1 MALYDSKKVVVAVK
15 YGGTASGTNAVSV
28 INEDVR
34 VKPTSGT
41 GNFKELNGKLGN
53 KTTWMNTDDTTGE
66 ITVESFLLGND
77 GTGSAL
83 ATPPVWKEIYKTC
96 GLTETI
102 DTTLS
107 VAYTPSQSQPSD
119 LSTVAIWRDGLK
131 RVLTGAV
138 GSLTITGNIGEPIK
152 QSAVINGFTTIAS
165 TAEANPA
172 ATSIDETLLL
182 VLKSID
188 TVTVNGGAIKAQSF
202 TLTQANDNQK
212 QYFIGLK
219 DYERIDFDSTL
230 EVTYLKENEDV
241 YTAFAAGST
250 VPVIIKAG
258 ATNGKKVQIT
268 CGQAVVDGTPTETS
282 INGKEA
288 FTVKYSLQ
296 GDSSGENQFQI
307 KYGTIA

>member
-15 YGGTASGTNAVSV
+15 YGGTATGTDAVSV
-28 INEDVR
+28 TNEDAR

-66 ITVESFLLGND
+66 ITIESFLLGND

-83 ATPPVWKEIYKTC
+83 ATPPVWKDIYKTC
-96 GLTETI
+96 GLDEAI
-102 DTTLS
+102 EAGLS
-107 VAYTPSQSQPSD
+107 VSYTPSQSKPSD

-152 QSAVINGFTTIAS
+152 QSAVINGFTTITS

-188 TVTVNGGAIKAQSF
+188 VVTIDGTSIKAQSF

-230 EVTYLKENEDV
+230 EVTYLKENEDI
-241 YTAFAAGST
+241 YTAFSAGET
-250 VPVIIKAG
+250 VPVVIKAG

-288 FTVKYSLQ
+288 FIVKYSLQ
-296 GDSSGENQFQI
+296 GDATGENQFEI

>member
-15 YGGTASGTNAVSV
+15 YGGTATGTDAVSV
-28 INEDVR
+28 TNEDVR

-77 GTGSAL
+77 GTGLAL

-96 GLTETI
+96 GLAETI
-102 DTTLS
+102 DAGLS

-119 LSTVAIWRDGLK
+119 LSSVAIWRDGLK

-219 DYERIDFDSTL
+219 DYERVDFDSTL

-296 GDSSGENQFQI
+296 GDATGENQFEI
-307 KYGTIA
+307 MYGTIA

>member
-1 MALYDSKKVVVAVK
+1 MGLYDSKKVVVAIK
-15 YGGTASGTNAVSV
+15 YGATATGTDAVSV
-28 INEDVR
+28 TNEDVR

-96 GLTETI
+96 GLAETI
-102 DTTLS
+102 DAGLS

-119 LSTVAIWRDGLK
+119 LSSVAIWRDGLK

-219 DYERIDFDSTL
+219 DYDRVDFDSTL

-241 YTAFAAGST
+241 YTAFAAGET

-258 ATNGKKVQIT
+258 AVNGKKVQIT

-296 GDSSGENQFQI
+296 GDATGENQFEI
-307 KYGTIA
+307 MYGTIA